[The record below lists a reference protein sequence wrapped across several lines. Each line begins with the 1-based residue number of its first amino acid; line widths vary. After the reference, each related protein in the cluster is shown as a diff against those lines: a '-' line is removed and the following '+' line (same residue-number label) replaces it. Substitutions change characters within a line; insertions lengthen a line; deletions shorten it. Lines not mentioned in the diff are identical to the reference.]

1 MVAIM
6 AVLAG
11 ALLGGQ
17 QAMGAIPSLQR
28 AIAYATN
35 EQWKNLSHEM
45 IDSIQLRR
53 RGIITEKE
61 YVMAFARHGASQ
73 EFAEDTWRG
82 SEALLGAADLLVLK
96 WRNIIDDKTYLAKM
110 EALGFNQ
117 ETAVLWEKRNQFY
130 PSPADL
136 INWQAKEVYEPD
148 AIKKY
153 GLDDEL
159 ELLTKDAFY
168 KTGINDEQI
177 RNYWIAHWQ
186 HPALNMV
193 FDMLHRTTYDK
204 TVGTGELG
212 GHVKGKPYYH
222 LLNKDDVYEYY
233 RLVEVPPYWRHRLTE
248 LSYTPY
254 TRVDLR
260 RMYDARVLDR
270 EEVKKGYLD
279 IGYADDKAE
288 ALTDFAVA
296 STLPAERDLTKAI
309 IEKAYEIGEITRED
323 ALAFLVEMR
332 YDLSEASL
340 ILALKEYKMHEDE
353 LDDIIATIK
362 TSYTNGVITYNEAIT
377 KLDALN
383 LKATYREKI
392 VASITREKEKVYQ
405 LPSKADL
412 VTWAKA
418 EVIDVDAFKGYM
430 VKLGFQEPE
439 IKIWVKQIE
448 KVVASRIKYQ
458 EEYQKSIAVGD

>member
-1 MVAIM
+1 M
-6 AVLAG
+6 
-11 ALLGGQ
+11 GGQ
-17 QAMGAIPSLQR
+17 TAIGTIPSLQR

-73 EFAEDTWRG
+73 EFAEDTWKG
-82 SEALLGAADLLVLK
+82 SETLLGAADLLVLK
-96 WRNIIDDKTYLAKM
+96 WRNIIDDKTYLTKM
-110 EALGFNQ
+110 EALGFNE

-130 PSPADL
+130 PSAADL

-148 AIKKY
+148 AVKKY

-186 HPALNMV
+186 HPALSMV

-212 GHVKGKPYYH
+212 GQVKGKPYYH
-222 LLNKDDVYEYY
+222 LLNRDDVYEYY
-233 RLVEVPPYWRHRLTE
+233 RLVEVPPYWRNKLTA

-254 TRVDLR
+254 SRVDVR
-260 RMYDARVLDR
+260 RMYAAGVLGR
-270 EEVKKGYLD
+270 EEVKKAYLD
-279 IGYADDKAE
+279 IGYANDKAE

-296 STLPAERDLTKAI
+296 STLPAERSLTRTM
-309 IEKAYEIGEITRED
+309 IEQAFDIGELTREE
-323 ALAFLVEMR
+323 AINFLIELR
-332 YDLSEASL
+332 YDEAEANL
-340 ILALKEYKMHEDE
+340 IIALKEYKIHEDV

-362 TSYTNGVITYNEAIT
+362 TSYTHGLLTYAEAIA

-405 LPSKADL
+405 MPSKADL
-412 VTWAKA
+412 VTWGKA
-418 EVIDVDAFKGYM
+418 EIIDIATFKDYM
-430 VKLGFQEPE
+430 DKIGFQEKE
-439 IKIWVKQIE
+439 IAIWVTQIE
-448 KVVASRIKYQ
+448 KVIAARVKYAAD
-458 EEYQKSIAVGD
+458 YQKSLSTGD